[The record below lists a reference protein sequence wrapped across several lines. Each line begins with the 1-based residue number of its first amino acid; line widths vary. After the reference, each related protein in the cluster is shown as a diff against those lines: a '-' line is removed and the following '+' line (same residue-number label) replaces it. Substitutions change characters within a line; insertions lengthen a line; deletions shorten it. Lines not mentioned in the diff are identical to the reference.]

1 MSRMTILRAS
11 LVAAAALAL
20 ASAAYGAYPG
30 TYAQLG
36 SLGAIGVTAAGG
48 NTSVS
53 RGASSVVLQGEYGIP
68 TLITTGTQLGLSH
81 DRSRLVLQSMNLTH
95 TSFVVLRTRDLHVM
109 QRISLKGSFAF
120 DALSPNARTLYLI
133 EHRSTDLQHYVVRAY
148 DLTTN
153 ALRPGRIADKTQ
165 TSWVMQ
171 GWPTAR
177 VATADGRWVYTLYT
191 NPGGYPFVHALDTV
205 RGVAHCVGMAWE
217 GSQNP
222 LYHYRLGIKGSRL
235 LVMRGDGTVYR
246 TIDRTTWT
254 VSLS

>member
-1 MSRMTILRAS
+1 MTIFRAS

-30 TYAQLG
+30 TYAQQGALG
-36 SLGAIGVTAAGG
+36 SIGVTGSGAD
-48 NTSVS
+48 TSVT
-53 RGASSVVLQGEYGIP
+53 RGASSVVLRGAYGIP

-81 DRSRLVLQSMNLTH
+81 DRSRLVLQSMNQRH

-109 QRISLKGSFAF
+109 QTISLRGSFAF

-133 EHRSTDLQHYVVRAY
+133 EHRSADLQHYVVRAY
-148 DLTTN
+148 DLATRT
-153 ALRPGRIADKTQ
+153 LRPGRIADKTQ
-165 TSWVMQ
+165 ASWVMQ
-171 GWPTAR
+171 GWPTSR

-205 RGVAHCVGMAWE
+205 RGVAHCVGMGWK

-222 LYHYRLGIKGSRL
+222 LYHYRLAVSGSRL
-235 LVMRGDGTVYR
+235 LVLRPDGRVYR

>member
-1 MSRMTILRAS
+1 MTIFRAS

-36 SLGAIGVTAAGG
+36 SLGAIGVTTTGN

-53 RGASSVVLQGEYGIP
+53 GGASSVVLEGAYGIP

-81 DRSRLVLQSMNLTH
+81 DGSQLVLQSMNRKQ
-95 TSFVVLRTRDLHVM
+95 TSFVVLRTRDLSVM
-109 QRISLKGSFAF
+109 QTISLQGSFAF

-148 DLTTN
+148 DLVTHT
-153 ALRPGRIADKTQ
+153 LRPGRIADKTQ
-165 TSWVMQ
+165 KSWVMQ
-171 GWPTAR
+171 GWPTSR

-191 NPGGYPFVHALDTV
+191 NPGGFPFVHALDTV

-222 LYHYRLGIKGSRL
+222 LYHYRLGINGSRL
-235 LVMRGDGTVYR
+235 LVMRGDGSVYR
-246 TIDRTTWT
+246 SINRTTWA
-254 VSLS
+254 VSLR

>member
-1 MSRMTILRAS
+1 MTIFRAS

-36 SLGAIGVTAAGG
+36 SLGSIGVTTTGN

-53 RGASSVVLQGEYGIP
+53 RGASSVVLPGEYGIP

-81 DRSRLVLQSMNLTH
+81 DRSQLVLQSMNQKH
-95 TSFVVLRTRDLHVM
+95 TSFVVLRTRDLSVV
-109 QRISLKGSFAF
+109 QTISLKGSFAF
-120 DALSPNARTLYLI
+120 DALSPNAQTLYLI
-133 EHRSTDLQHYVVRAY
+133 EHRSADLQHYVVRAY
-148 DLTTN
+148 DLATRT
-153 ALRPGRIADKTQ
+153 LRPGRIADKTQ
-165 TSWVMQ
+165 KSWVMQ
-171 GWPTAR
+171 GWPTSR

-222 LYHYRLGIKGSRL
+222 LYHYRLGINGSRL
-235 LVMRGDGTVYR
+235 LVMRGDGSVYR
-246 TIDRTTWT
+246 SINRTTWA
-254 VSLS
+254 VSLR

>member
-1 MSRMTILRAS
+1 MTIFRAS

-36 SLGAIGVTAAGG
+36 SLGAIGVTTTNG

-53 RGASSVVLQGEYGIP
+53 RGASSVVVNGQYGIP

-81 DRSRLVLQSMNLTH
+81 DRSLLVLQSMNQKDS
-95 TSFVVLRTRDLHVM
+95 SFVVLRTRDLSVA
-109 QRISLKGSFAF
+109 QTISLQGSFAF
-120 DALSPNARTLYLI
+120 DALSPNGRTLYLI
-133 EHRSTDLQHYVVRAY
+133 EHRSADLQHYVVRAY
-148 DLTTN
+148 DLATQT
-153 ALRPGRIADKTQ
+153 LRPGRISDKTQ
-165 TSWVMQ
+165 KSWVMQ
-171 GWPTAR
+171 GWPTSR

-191 NPGGYPFVHALDTV
+191 NPGGFPFVHALDTV

-222 LYHYRLGIKGSRL
+222 LYHYRLGINGSRL
-235 LVMRGDGTVYR
+235 QVMRGDGSVYR
-246 TIDRTTWT
+246 SINRTTWA
-254 VSLS
+254 VSLR

>member
-1 MSRMTILRAS
+1 MTILRAS

-36 SLGAIGVTAAGG
+36 AMGSIGVTSSGAD
-48 NTSVS
+48 TSVS
-53 RGASSVVLQGEYGIP
+53 RGTSSVVLHGAYGIP

-81 DRSRLVLQSMNLTH
+81 DRSQFVLQSMNQKR
-95 TSFVVLRTRDLHVM
+95 TSFVVLRTSDLRVM
-109 QRISLKGSFAF
+109 QTISLKGSFAF

-148 DLTTN
+148 DLQ
-153 ALRPGRIADKTQ
+153 ARQLLPGRIADKTQ
-165 TSWVMQ
+165 KAWVMQ
-171 GWPTAR
+171 GWPTSR

-205 RGVAHCVGMAWE
+205 RGVAHCVGMGWK

-222 LYHYRLGIKGSRL
+222 LYHYRLAVSGSRL
-235 LVMRGDGTVYR
+235 LVLAPDGSVYR
-246 TIDRTTWT
+246 TINRTTWA
-254 VSLS
+254 VSLR